1 MMDAKQ
7 KLSLAKK
14 MAKENHTKTL
24 KEIAGKHKL
33 SIQQIHNMVKLANT
47 SVDEVRQEFV
57 SGNIKFSDIP
67 KIIKLKDEKE
77 TKDRLVKFV
86 RMNVEDSKKPSN
98 TIGNML
104 KELKNEIQKNR
115 SINKN
120 KAKFMQNLI
129 SAMEEKNKQ
138 KVLEAIGEDQ

>member
-1 MMDAKQ
+1 MQNRSFLLLKKWQ
-7 KLSLAKK
+7 KKIIRRLLKK
-14 MAKENHTKTL
+14 LLESQ
-24 KEIAGKHKL
+24 AGK
-33 SIQQIHNMVKLANT
+33 VW
-47 SVDEVRQEFV
+47 D
-57 SGNIKFSDIP
+57 